1 MDLGF
6 GIPRIPNFQLYLEN
20 FVSLS
25 ILSFTNNNLVQKI
38 WVIKSGCLCLIS
50 FGLSDEFSHSQGPN
64 KVYFGKKRMIPKNWY
79 RGLALAYYMIEEEY
93 IVLIWDVQIK

>member
-1 MDLGF
+1 MGYKNNTS
-6 GIPRIPNFQLYLEN
+6 GCSNQMGY
-20 FVSLS
+20 
-25 ILSFTNNNLVQKI
+25 NNNT
-38 WVIKSGCLCLIS
+38 SGCLCLIS